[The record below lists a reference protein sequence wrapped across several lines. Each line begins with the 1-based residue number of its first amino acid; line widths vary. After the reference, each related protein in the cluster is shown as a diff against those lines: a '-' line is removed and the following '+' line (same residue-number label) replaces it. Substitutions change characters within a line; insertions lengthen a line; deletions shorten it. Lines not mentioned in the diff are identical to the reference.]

1 MAKALVNIMVVC
13 LIFSILSIVMTS
25 GNDDIAKAKA
35 EAKAAA
41 AEAEAAIAKA
51 KAAAEAEE
59 LDTSLPSFST
69 SAALSFDDDFIAPD
83 ISAGKA
89 SVNCVIGGWQDVG
102 NCDQNT
108 GVQRQKRQIT
118 PAKYGGS
125 CTVSADKI
133 DAEGYDNSGS
143 RPCDRYCTL
152 NDNWIPENP
161 TCPTAC
167 GQGDSTIVQTKGQ
180 NVDYVPPGRGN
191 TCYDVNS
198 PQRKNVI
205 ECPNIPCVIGFE
217 HDFAGAEEIMRQS
230 GNQYMIP
237 NDSMTSIRVPAG
249 NWVQLFQHHD
259 YGGKCIDFPSINEPR
274 DYVLHGFNDTVTSY
288 KVGRG
293 PTQYCPGTN
302 TSQTGTNAAPVSS
315 SGFCD
320 RRLKDDIKKIG
331 EYEGLNVYIWRWN
344 EVAMTT
350 YGYMGMQVG
359 FMSDELDREYIDVDV
374 YGYDFIKNGTK
385 ISEALENVR
394 KLFPA
399 T

>member
-118 PAKYGGS
+118 PAKYGGT
-125 CTVSADKI
+125 CEVSADKI
-133 DAEGYDNSGS
+133 GADGYQRRDVNCRVDCKGGYDENWSGCTVAGQS
-143 RPCDRYCTL
+143 CGRSGTEYKYFQVDPAQNPARNKELVNTCPATQERPCYT
-152 NDNWIPENP
+152 PE
-161 TCPTAC
+161 
-167 GQGDSTIVQTKGQ
+167 
-180 NVDYVPPGRGN
+180 
-191 TCYDVNS
+191 
-198 PQRKNVI
+198 
-205 ECPNIPCVIGFE
+205 CVIGFE
-217 HDFAGAEEIMRQS
+217 HDFTGGQEIMSQS
-230 GNQYMIP
+230 GNQHTIP
-237 NDSMTSIRVPAG
+237 NDSMTSIRVPPG
-249 NWVQLFQHHD
+249 NWVQLFEHHD
-259 YGGKCIDFPSINEPR
+259 YGGKCIDFPIINEWR
-274 DYVLHGFNDTVTSY
+274 DYVLDGFNDTVTSY

-293 PTQYCPGTN
+293 PTQSCPGTN

-315 SGFCD
+315 WGS
-320 RRLKDDIKKIG
+320 
-331 EYEGLNVYIWRWN
+331 
-344 EVAMTT
+344 
-350 YGYMGMQVG
+350 
-359 FMSDELDREYIDVDV
+359 
-374 YGYDFIKNGTK
+374 
-385 ISEALENVR
+385 
-394 KLFPA
+394 
-399 T
+399 